1 LEVEMLPYDTARVSA
16 RFAAKVAYGEPDDC
30 WLWQGAL
37 CRGYGSFM
45 IGPRQHGAH
54 RVAWILEHG
63 REIPKGMHV
72 LHDCPGGDKKACVNP
87 AHLRIGTNADN
98 RADAVRKRQMA
109 RGARHG
115 TYTKP
120 WTRQY
125 GNNHGSRRHP
135 ERLARGERV
144 SRSVLTEVI
153 VRHIRLVYA
162 AGLASQKQLGR
173 VFGVSQATIWGIVER
188 KTWRHVE

>member
-1 LEVEMLPYDTARVSA
+1 MLPYDTVRVYA
-16 RFAAKVAYGEPDDC
+16 RFAAKVAYGEPGEC

-45 IGPRQHGAH
+45 VGPRQQGAH
-54 RVAWILEHG
+54 RIAWELEHG
-63 REIPKGMHV
+63 RPIPKGMHV
-72 LHDCPGGDKKACVNP
+72 LHDCPGGDIKACVNP
-87 AHLRIGTNADN
+87 AHLRIGTNAEN

-109 RGARHG
+109 RGDRHG
-115 TYTKP
+115 TRTKP

-125 GNNHGSRRHP
+125 GNRHGSKRHP
-135 ERLARGERV
+135 ERVPRGEQASCV
-144 SRSVLTEVI
+144 ILTEII

-162 AGLASQKQLGR
+162 AGLASQSELAR
-173 VFGVSQATIWGIVER
+173 VFDVSQATIWAIVEG